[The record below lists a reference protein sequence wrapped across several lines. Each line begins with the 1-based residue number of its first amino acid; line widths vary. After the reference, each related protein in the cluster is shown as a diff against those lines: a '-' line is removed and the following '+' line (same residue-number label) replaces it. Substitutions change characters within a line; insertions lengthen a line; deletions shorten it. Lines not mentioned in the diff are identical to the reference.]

1 MSEVEKFVGHPAAMV
16 VLAGEILGIAGP
28 FCQIF
33 MKSVKIVPAAM
44 GQEGQYVIVF
54 LPREE

>member
-1 MSEVEKFVGHPAAMV
+1 VEKFVGHPAAIV
-16 VLAGEILGIAGP
+16 VLAVEMLGITCP

-33 MKSVKIVPAAM
+33 MKSVKFVP
-44 GQEGQYVIVF
+44 ENVIVF